1 MGIKFVERQQALFV
15 ITDEEC
21 DRNDRPPDSSRIG
34 PHDADDA
41 EFFEKYPQAGYLI
54 REWRY
59 SDAAGEHEH
68 SDLLEAHCMT
78 IVFRSGWRE
87 RVPFF
92 YRNYSKHYPFEI
104 AFGRAW
110 DMIDARDPK
119 LGPYW
124 DLPDAGIVFAVCLM
138 GRPPRKALKILRDR
152 EKARLAAKAQEV
164 PCAALATV

>member
-15 ITDEEC
+15 ITDEDC
-21 DRNDRPPDSSRIG
+21 DRNDHPLMWPDLG

-41 EFFEKYPQAGYLI
+41 KFFEKHIEAGYLI

-59 SDAAGEHEH
+59 SDAKTGHEK
-68 SDLLEAHCMT
+68 SDLLEAHCIT
-78 IVFRSGWRE
+78 VVFRSGWRE

-92 YRNYSKHYPFEI
+92 YRTYSKHYPFEI

-110 DMIDARDPK
+110 DMIEARDPK
-119 LGPYW
+119 IGPYW

-138 GRPPRKALKILRDR
+138 GRPPRKALKILKDR
-152 EKARLAAKAQEV
+152 EARRLSSAALEA
-164 PCAALATV
+164 PCAALAAV